1 MKRIYYIIPLA
12 IFAIYLLGPRPDYA
26 DWKESEV
33 EIKPSQIPL
42 TIIED
47 RIKHNDTI
55 EVKPGNASRIVWA
68 DSMRRT
74 EYVVV
79 YLHGFSASPME
90 GDPVHEEFAKRY
102 GANLYLPLL
111 AGHGIDDKESFKDLM
126 PRDLILSARRAVTIA
141 TALGE
146 KVIIMS
152 CSTGSALGTYISS
165 YNPDL
170 IHAHIM
176 YSPNANMSDRRLR
189 MLVNPWGLQVAR
201 YMNGSDYRT
210 IPNMPESCHPYW
222 TMTYRLEGIAAVKS
236 LVNTTMN
243 SDVYEEITHP
253 IFVGYY
259 YKNDE
264 EKDEVISIPALK
276 KMFKKVETPED
287 KKRLVAFPNGTHVLP
302 SKLQNKDL
310 ESVRKE
316 TYKFAE
322 EVLGM
327 KPVNLG
333 VLGSA
338 E

>member
-12 IFAIYLLGPRPDYA
+12 IFAAYLLGPRPDYD

-33 EIKPSQIPL
+33 EIKRSQIPL
-42 TIIED
+42 NLVKD
-47 RIKHNDTI
+47 RINLPDTLDI
-55 EVKPGNASRIVWA
+55 KPNNEPRIIWA

-90 GDPVHEEFAKRY
+90 GDPMHVDFAKRY

-111 AGHGIDDKESFKDLM
+111 PGHGIDDKESFKDLM
-126 PRDLILSARRAVTIA
+126 PKDLVLAARRAITIA
-141 TALGE
+141 TALGD
-146 KVIIMS
+146 KVILMT
-152 CSTGSALGTYISS
+152 CSTGSTLGTYIGS

-170 IHAHIM
+170 FHGHIM
-176 YSPNANMSDRRLR
+176 YSPNINMSDRRLR
-189 MLVNPWGLQVAR
+189 MLVNPWGLQMAR
-201 YMNGSDYRT
+201 YFNDSEYRT

-243 SDVYEEITHP
+243 SDVFEEITHP

-259 YKNDE
+259 D
-264 EKDEVISIPALK
+264 KDEVISIPALK

-287 KKRLVAFPNGTHVLP
+287 KKRIVAFPNGTHVLP

-327 KPVNLG
+327 KPL
-333 VLGSA
+333 
-338 E
+338 